1 MKTFKLIV
9 ALVFVALLQWS
20 CGDNNPTQQTVV
32 NDTENNTEKSMRLQ
46 NEGADCFDVSHHKS
60 ATSRQTKIGIYE
72 KWFVYD
78 QPINGYN
85 VKIHWLCDK
94 AQLFSGT
101 GYFYFSNSDTTKMLT
116 HEINVDIWF
125 DETRLEESPDT
136 IVLNQYYQE
145 STQPYLDWRAIVG
158 FADYNFDGKK
168 DLVICGSP
176 RPYRELD
183 KDDWLDCEDFT
194 FYSDFPEGFVQIH
207 NEPFYRLSTGACRTY
222 CKFDPTNE
230 TLLLLTSDGACCSDS
245 TTYYF
250 RDGSPYKS
258 LEVKHEQQLDTTINE
273 TTILHYGTSKFNTII
288 GTVFGVCFF
297 GALCIYSIYK
307 TNVL

>member
-1 MKTFKLIV
+1 MCTKQSVPVRKSPIV
-9 ALVFVALLQWS
+9 FMGFGISTKIMALVIVSFLLWS
-20 CGDNNPTQQTVV
+20 CEGNKQKPTE
-32 NDTENNTEKSMRLQ
+32 TEKAAEINIIPQDGITDSSGVPLYKDDIIRNTEKDL
-46 NEGADCFDVSHHKS
+46 F
-60 ATSRQTKIGIYE
+60 E

-94 AQLFSGT
+94 TQLFSGT
-101 GYFYFSNSDTTKMLT
+101 GYFYFSNTDTMKMIT
-116 HEINVDIWF
+116 HEINVDVWF
-125 DETRLEESPDT
+125 DETRLMESPDT
-136 IVLNQYYQE
+136 IILNQYYEE
-145 STQPYLDWRAIVG
+145 SMQPYLDWRAIVG

-176 RPYRELD
+176 KPYRELH
-183 KDDWLDCEDFT
+183 KDEWLDCEDFT
-194 FYSDFPEGFVQIH
+194 FYLDFPECFVQIH

-258 LEVKHEQQLDTTINE
+258 VMVRQEQLMDTTINE
-273 TTILHYGTSKFNTII
+273 TTVLHYS
-288 GTVFGVCFF
+288 
-297 GALCIYSIYK
+297 Y
-307 TNVL
+307 